1 MNKGLKIEL
10 GHGSGGVMTTKL
22 IKELFLAHFDNR
34 YLEQE
39 SDSAVVESETGLIAC
54 TTDSYVIHP
63 LFFPGGDLGKLSVCG
78 TVNDL
83 AVSGADPRYLT
94 AAFILEEGL
103 DISVLERIV
112 KSMKEEADR
121 ACVQIIAGD
130 TKVVGKGQADQIFIN
145 TTGLGFFDK
154 SNRYLADNIYVEN
167 GDLVLISGTAGD
179 HEAAIINA
187 REKLFESSLL
197 VSDCASLNGMISSV
211 LENSKGVKFMRDITR
226 GGTAGIVNEIAAL
239 LKTGIDLDEAAIPIS
254 KQVSGFCEM
263 LGYDP
268 LHFASEGKCIMIIS
282 RAEAENALSV
292 LKKHSMGKNAAI
304 IGKVTDHHP
313 GEVILNTFTGGRR
326 ILLPPVANQVPRIC

>member
-1 MNKGLKIEL
+1 
-10 GHGSGGVMTTKL
+10 MTAKL
-22 IKELFLAHFDNR
+22 IKELFLAHFDNK

-39 SDSAVVESETGLIAC
+39 SDSALMESETGLIAC

-103 DISVLERIV
+103 DITILERIV

-121 ACVQIIAGD
+121 ACVKIVAGD

-145 TTGLGFFDK
+145 TTGLGFFEK
-154 SNRYLADNIYVEN
+154 KNRYLADNLPVEK

-187 REKLFESSLL
+187 REEIFESSML
-197 VSDCASLNGMISSV
+197 VSDCASLNGMISTV
-211 LENSKGVKFMRDITR
+211 LENSKAVKFMRDITR
-226 GGTAGIVNEIAAL
+226 GGTAGIINEIAAL
-239 LKTGIDLDEAAIPIS
+239 LKIGIDLDEAAIPLS
-254 KQVSGFCEM
+254 EQVSGFCEM

-268 LHFASEGKCIMIIS
+268 LHFASEGKCIMIINQT
-282 RAEAENALSV
+282 EAEIILSV
-292 LKKHSMGKNAAI
+292 LKRHSKGKNAAI
-304 IGKVTDHHP
+304 IGKVTDNHP
-313 GEVILNTFTGGRR
+313 GEVIMNTITGGRR
-326 ILLPPVANQVPRIC
+326 MLSPPVANQVPRIC

>member
-1 MNKGLKIEL
+1 
-10 GHGSGGVMTTKL
+10 MTAKL
-22 IKELFLAHFDNR
+22 IKELFLAHFDNK

-103 DISVLERIV
+103 DIAILERIV

-121 ACVQIIAGD
+121 ACVKIVAGD

-145 TTGLGFFDK
+145 TTGLGFFEK
-154 SNRYLADNIYVEN
+154 KNRYLADNLPVEK

-187 REKLFESSLL
+187 REEIFESSML
-197 VSDCASLNGMISSV
+197 VSDCASLNGMISTV
-211 LENSKGVKFMRDITR
+211 LENSKAVKFMRDITR
-226 GGTAGIVNEIAAL
+226 GGTAGIINEIAAL
-239 LKTGIDLDEAAIPIS
+239 LKIGIDLDEAAIPLS
-254 KQVSGFCEM
+254 EQVSGFCEM

-268 LHFASEGKCIMIIS
+268 LHFASEGKCIMIINQT
-282 RAEAENALSV
+282 EAEIILSV
-292 LKKHSMGKNAAI
+292 LKRHSKGKNAAI
-304 IGKVTDHHP
+304 IGKVTDNHP
-313 GEVILNTFTGGRR
+313 GEVIMNTITGGRR
-326 ILLPPVANQVPRIC
+326 MLSPPVANQVPRIC

>member
-1 MNKGLKIEL
+1 MNKGLNIEI
-10 GHGSGGVMTTKL
+10 GHGSGGVMTAKL
-22 IKELFLAHFDNR
+22 IKELFLAHFDNK

-39 SDSAVVESETGLIAC
+39 SDSALMESETGLIAC

-103 DISVLERIV
+103 DITILERIV

-121 ACVQIIAGD
+121 ACVKIVAGD

-145 TTGLGFFDK
+145 TTGLGFFEK
-154 SNRYLADNIYVEN
+154 KNRYLADNLPVEK

-187 REKLFESSLL
+187 REEIFESSML
-197 VSDCASLNGMISSV
+197 VSDCASLNGMISTV
-211 LENSKGVKFMRDITR
+211 LENSKAVKFMRDITR
-226 GGTAGIVNEIAAL
+226 GGTAGIINEIAAL
-239 LKTGIDLDEAAIPIS
+239 LKIGIDLDEAAIPLS
-254 KQVSGFCEM
+254 EQVSGFCEM

-268 LHFASEGKCIMIIS
+268 LHFASEGKCIMIINQT
-282 RAEAENALSV
+282 EAEIILSV
-292 LKKHSMGKNAAI
+292 LKRHSKGKNAAI
-304 IGKVTDHHP
+304 IGKVTDNHP
-313 GEVILNTFTGGRR
+313 GEVIMNTITGGRR
-326 ILLPPVANQVPRIC
+326 MLSPPVANQVPRIC

>member
-1 MNKGLKIEL
+1 MNKNLRIEL
-10 GHGSGGVMTTKL
+10 GHGSGGVMTAKL
-22 IKELFLAHFDNR
+22 VKELFLAHFDNR

-39 SDSAVVESETGLIAC
+39 SDSVLVKTKTDLIAC

-63 LFFPGGDLGKLSVCG
+63 LFFSGGDLGKLSVCG

-121 ACVQIIAGD
+121 ASVKIIAGD

-154 SNRYLADNIYVEN
+154 NNRYLADNIHVEK

-239 LKTGIDLDEAAIPIS
+239 LKTGIELDEAAIPIS
-254 KQVSGFCEM
+254 EQVSGFCEM

>member
-1 MNKGLKIEL
+1 
-10 GHGSGGVMTTKL
+10 MTTKL
-22 IKELFLAHFDNR
+22 IKELFLAHFDNI

-103 DISVLERIV
+103 DIIILEKIV

-121 ACVQIIAGD
+121 ACVKIIAGD

-145 TTGLGFFDK
+145 TTGLGFFQK
-154 SNRYLADNIYVEN
+154 KNRYLADSLLVEE

-187 REKLFESSLL
+187 REGIFESSML

-211 LENSKGVKFMRDITR
+211 LENSKEVKFMRDITR
-226 GGTAGIVNEIAAL
+226 GGTAGIINEIAAL
-239 LKTGIDLDEAAIPIS
+239 LKIGIDVDEAAIPLS
-254 KQVSGFCEM
+254 AQVNGFCEM

-268 LHFASEGKCIMIIS
+268 LHFASEGKCIMIINQT
-282 RAEAENALSV
+282 EAENILSV
-292 LKKHSMGKNAAI
+292 LKKHPKGKNAAI
-304 IGKVTDHHP
+304 IGKVTNNHP
-313 GEVILNTFTGGRR
+313 GEVIMNTIAGGRR
-326 ILLPPVANQVPRIC
+326 ILSPPVANQVPRIC